1 MRVVADTNF
10 VVALVVE
17 DDINHEDAVE
27 KFQVL
32 EKAYLPAIVVAELAY
47 FFIKLV
53 NVKVFDKAMDKL
65 RVR

>member
-1 MRVVADTNF
+1 MRIVVDTNF

-47 FFIKLV
+47 FIYKT
-53 NVKVFDKAMDKL
+53 
-65 RVR
+65 

>member
-1 MRVVADTNF
+1 LWKRPWRRPRSVLPMRIVVDTNF

-47 FFIKLV
+47 FIYKT
-53 NVKVFDKAMDKL
+53 
-65 RVR
+65 